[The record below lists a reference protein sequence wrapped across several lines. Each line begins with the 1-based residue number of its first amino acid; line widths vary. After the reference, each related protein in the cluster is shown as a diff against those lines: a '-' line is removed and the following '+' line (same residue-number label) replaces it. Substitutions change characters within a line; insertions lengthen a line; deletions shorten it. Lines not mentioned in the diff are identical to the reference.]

1 MPELGVTDAVGKYLQ
16 TYKINRIFIAIII
29 TVILADMLEF
39 YDFGLLSVVIP
50 IWINVWKITG
60 FDVGLLV
67 SLVGVGGVIGAFGF
81 PVLADRIG
89 RRPIFVI
96 TVLLVGISTALISAV
111 PHAGIAYVFILRF
124 LQGIGIGATY
134 SIDYTIIQ
142 EFAPERRRGVAAG
155 ITSALLPLGT
165 SLASL
170 SGYLVIPVFGW
181 RGLFVLGIIPAIL
194 SLLGRLLM
202 PESPRWLYSKGKI
215 KESARALAWLLRIRD
230 STEVNKIEEDLTTE
244 YKRNPP
250 KYLSLIEQLSLLVA
264 NKRSFLYIISSG
276 FVIGYVWY
284 FVTPY
289 MPTYLVYNYKISA
302 VAAAGLFTVIAL
314 SGMIGR
320 FVMSA
325 LVDVIGRKLTIAIFS
340 LLPFIFLIV
349 TSAYFY
355 TWYFLPFILPAYF
368 VLDSIWSAV
377 FVYANDLYP
386 ARSRASASG
395 ITYTS
400 ARVASIVS
408 PAILGFL
415 IGTPPNLY
423 NLIPLFISGSILY
436 LILAIMTFLPFTPE
450 TKGKRL
456 TA

>member
-1 MPELGVTDAVGKYLQ
+1 MSELGVTDAVGKYLQ
-16 TYKINRIFIAIII
+16 TYKINRILLGIII
-29 TVILADMLEF
+29 TVFLADMLEF

-111 PHAGIAYVFILRF
+111 PEYGIAYVFILRF
-124 LQGIGIGATY
+124 LQGVGIGATY

-142 EFAPERRRGVAAG
+142 EFAPERHRGFISGLTAL
-155 ITSALLPLGT
+155 LLPLGI
-165 SLASL
+165 SISSL

-181 RGLFVLGIIPAIL
+181 RGLFVLGVIPAIL
-194 SLLGRLLM
+194 SLMGRLLM

-250 KYLSLIEQLSLLVA
+250 KYLSLREQLSFLVA
-264 NKRSFLYIISSG
+264 NKRSFTFIVLGGFIIGFGYYFFVPYI
-276 FVIGYVWY
+276 
-284 FVTPY
+284 
-289 MPTYLVYNYKISA
+289 PTFLVYNYKISA
-302 VAAAGLFTVIAL
+302 VAAAGLYAL
-314 SGMIGR
+314 ISLTTIIGR
-320 FVMSA
+320 FVFSA
-325 LVDVIGRKLTIAIFS
+325 LVDIIGRKMTIGIVS
-340 LLPFIFLIV
+340 LIPFIFLIL
-349 TSAYFY
+349 TSGYFY
-355 TWYFLPFILPAYF
+355 TSYFLPFILPALF
-368 VLDSIWSAV
+368 VAGAQFSAT

-386 ARSRASASG
+386 TRSRASASG
-395 ITYTS
+395 MTYTS
-400 ARVASIVS
+400 ARIGSIIS
-408 PAILGFL
+408 PTILGLL
-415 IGTPPNLY
+415 IGSPPNLY
-423 NLIPLFISGSILY
+423 NLVPLFIAGVNSVFSIFY
-436 LILAIMTFLPFTPE
+436 NGISAFY
-450 TKGKRL
+450 
-456 TA
+456 A

>member
-1 MPELGVTDAVGKYLQ
+1 MSELGVTDAVGKYLQ
-16 TYKINRIFIAIII
+16 TYKINRILVGIII
-29 TVILADMLEF
+29 TVFLADMLEF

-81 PVLADRIG
+81 PVLADRTG

-96 TVLLVGISTALISAV
+96 TVLLIAISTALISAV

-124 LQGIGIGATY
+124 LLGIGLGALY

-142 EFAPERRRGVAAG
+142 EFAPERHRGFISGLTAMLA
-155 ITSALLPLGT
+155 PLGI
-165 SLASL
+165 SLSSL
-170 SGYLVIPVFGW
+170 SGYLVIPIFGW
-181 RGLFVLGIIPAIL
+181 RGLFVLGVIPAIL
-194 SLLGRLLM
+194 SLMGRLLM

-215 KESARALAWLLRIRD
+215 KESARALAWLLRIHD

-250 KYLSLIEQLSLLVA
+250 KYLSLREQLSLLVA
-264 NKRSFLYIISSG
+264 NKRSFTFIVLGGFIIGFGYYFFVPYI
-276 FVIGYVWY
+276 
-284 FVTPY
+284 
-289 MPTYLVYNYKISA
+289 PTFLVYNYKISA
-302 VAAAGLFTVIAL
+302 VAAAGLYTLISL
-314 SGMIGR
+314 ITIIGIVV
-320 FVMSA
+320 FSA
-325 LVDVIGRKLTIAIFS
+325 LVDIIGRKMTIGIVS
-340 LLPFIFLIV
+340 LIPFIFIIL

-355 TWYFLPFILPAYF
+355 TSYFLPFTLPTVF
-368 VLDSIWSAV
+368 VAGAQFSAT

-386 ARSRASASG
+386 TRSRASASG
-395 ITYTS
+395 MTYTS
-400 ARVASIVS
+400 ARIGSIIS
-408 PAILGFL
+408 PTILGLL
-415 IGTPPNLY
+415 IGSPPNLY
-423 NLIPLFISGSILY
+423 NLVPLFIAGGFLY
-436 LILAIMTFLPFTPE
+436 LVYSIMAFAPFTPE